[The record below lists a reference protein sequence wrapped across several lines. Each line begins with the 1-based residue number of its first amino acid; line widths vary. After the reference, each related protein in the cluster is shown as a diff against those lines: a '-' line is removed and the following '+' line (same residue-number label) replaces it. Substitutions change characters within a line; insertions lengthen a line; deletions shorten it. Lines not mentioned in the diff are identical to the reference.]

1 VFSTRRRER
10 RLEEIPT
17 TETGST
23 RPPDDQPPDEPE
35 TRSGVKFILDVSRL
49 RWKLGRKAK
58 QEPKFRFYALYDR
71 IYRSDVL
78 TVAWWLVLKNDGAPG
93 VDGMSCQ
100 DIMDGPGAAQFLED
114 LHEEL
119 RTKRY
124 RPQPVKRVYI
134 PKPDG
139 KLRPL
144 GIPTVKDRI
153 VQTAALLILEPIFEA
168 DFLESSFGFRPGRNA
183 HQAIDAI
190 RQHLHD
196 GKRDVYDADLK
207 SYFDTIPH
215 DQLMAAVRMRI
226 TDRSVLSL
234 IRMWLESPVV
244 EKDESGRTTI
254 HRTKQGTPQGGVIS
268 PLLAN
273 IYLHWFEKLFHR
285 PDGPATWAKAKLVR
299 YADDFV
305 ILARYQSRRL
315 IDWVE
320 NLLEGRFKLTINRN
334 KTRVV
339 RLSEPRA
346 SLDFLGYTFRYDRDL
361 KGRSHRYLNVFPSKK
376 ALGRLRDKIREQT
389 DSKRSFVPITQVIA
403 GVNQILRGWKAYFSH
418 GYPAVAFHKV
428 NWFVQ
433 CRLKRHLRRRSQRP
447 FRPPK
452 GVTYYAH
459 LQALGLEFL

>member
-1 VFSTRRRER
+1 M
-10 RLEEIPT
+10 EEIPT
-17 TETGST
+17 TEPEGT
-23 RPPDDQPPDEPE
+23 RPTDQPPDEPE
-35 TRSGVKFILDVSRL
+35 TRAGVKFILAVSRL

-58 QEPKFRFYALYDR
+58 QEPKFRFYVLYDR

-93 VDGMSCQ
+93 VDGVSCQ
-100 DIMDGPGAAQFLED
+100 DIMDGPGAAKFLDD
-114 LHEEL
+114 LQEEL

-144 GIPTVKDRI
+144 GIPTIKDRI

-183 HQAIDAI
+183 HQAIDAL
-190 RQHLHD
+190 RQHLQA
-196 GKRDVYDADLK
+196 GKQAVYDADLK

-226 TDRSVLSL
+226 TDRAVLNL
-234 IRMWLESPVV
+234 IHMWLKSPVI
-244 EKDESGRTTI
+244 EQDESGRKTI
-254 HRTKQGTPQGGVIS
+254 QRTKQGTPQGGVIS

-273 IYLHWFEKLFHR
+273 IYLHWFEKMFHR
-285 PDGPATWAKAKLVR
+285 PDGPATWAKARLVR

-320 NLLEGRFKLTINRN
+320 NVLEGRFKLTINRN

-339 RLSEPRA
+339 RLSEPRT
-346 SLDFLGYTFRYDRDL
+346 SLDFLGFTLRYDRDR
-361 KGRSHRYLNVFPSKK
+361 KGRPHRYLNVVPSKK
-376 ALGRLRDKIREQT
+376 ALARLRDKIREQT
-389 DSKRSFVPITQVIA
+389 ASRRNFVPITQVI
-403 GVNQILRGWKAYFSH
+403 GEINRILRGWKAYFSH

-428 NWFVQ
+428 NRFLQ

-447 FRPPK
+447 FRPPE
-452 GVTYYAH
+452 GVTYYAQ
-459 LQALGLEFL
+459 LQALGLDFL